1 MQTAPSLNPD
11 TLFITKG
18 NPFVQA
24 VHNIRQPLSIVEN
37 QQERMRGLILGNT
50 LETLPDG
57 FKLCGILPALY
68 PEWLGDRNFLQDHG
82 IRFAYIA
89 GEMARGIASVEMVE
103 AMAKAGMLGF
113 FGAGGLNLNT
123 VESAL
128 VQFQAELGDRY
139 AWGVNLIHSPQNPA
153 LESAVVELC
162 LRHQVRRLSASA
174 FMALSLNVVR
184 YAFSGIHVN
193 ATGQCIRPNRVFAK
207 ISRPEV
213 AMQFM
218 SPPPKAMLDALL
230 SSGALTQE
238 EVRLAKNLPVA
249 ENITVEADSGGHTDS
264 RPLTALFPIILALRD
279 ELRQLHGYT
288 GLIHVGAAGGLA
300 TPSSV
305 AAAFTLGA
313 AYVVTGSINQSA
325 VESGLSVAGR
335 AMLAKASVADMAMA
349 PAGDMFEIGAK
360 VQVLQKGVLFPQRA
374 SRLYELYRRYES
386 LDAIPEKTR
395 QTLERDVFQMPLEAV
410 WAQCLSYFSSNDPVE
425 ITRAERDPHHR
436 MALVFRWYLGMSSR
450 WPIDGTANRQLDYQI
465 WSGPA
470 MGAFND
476 WVRDSFLAEPDNRSV
491 VQIALNLL
499 EGAAVV
505 TRAHQLRCFGL
516 IVPYEAYQFKPH
528 PLYLK

>member
-1 MQTAPSLNPD
+1 MIHPD
-11 TLFITKG
+11 VLLITKG
-18 NPFVQA
+18 NSFVQV
-24 VHNIRQPLSIVEN
+24 VHAIRESLSIVEN
-37 QQERMRGLILGNT
+37 QQEGMRGLMIDNT

-68 PEWLGDRNFLQDHG
+68 PEWLGDRNFLQDHS

-123 VESAL
+123 VEAAL
-128 VQFQAELGDRY
+128 IRFQAELGDRY
-139 AWGVNLIHSPQNPA
+139 AWGINLIHSPQNPA
-153 LESAVVELC
+153 LESAVVDLC

-184 YAFSGIHVN
+184 YAFSGVHVN
-193 ATGQCIRPNRVFAK
+193 ASGLCVRPNKVFAK

-213 AMQFM
+213 ARQFM

-238 EVRLAKNLPVA
+238 EVSLAENLPVA
-249 ENITVEADSGGHTDS
+249 ENITVEADSGGHTDG
-264 RPLTALFPIILALRD
+264 RPLTALFPVILALRD

-288 GLIHVGAAGGLA
+288 GLIHLGAAGGLA
-300 TPSSV
+300 TPASV
-305 AAAFTLGA
+305 AAAFAMSA

-325 VESGLSVAGR
+325 VESGLSSAGR
-335 AMLAKASVADMAMA
+335 AMLTKASVADMAMA

-360 VQVLQKGVLFPQRA
+360 VQVLQKGTLFPQRA
-374 SRLYELYRRYES
+374 SRLYELYRNYDS

-395 QTLERDVFQMPLEAV
+395 HTLERDIFQMPLEDV
-410 WAQCLSYFSSNDPVE
+410 WGQCHAYFSSNDPAE
-425 ITRAERDPHHR
+425 ITRAERDPHYR

-470 MGAFND
+470 MGAFNA
-476 WVRDSFLAEPDNRSV
+476 WVENSFLAEPNNRTV

-516 IVPYEAYQFKPH
+516 IMPYEAYQFKPR
-528 PLYLK
+528 LLS